1 MRSASKWIERCLW
14 TIGLFALSAWLT
26 VWIGARVHQAL
37 GKRELDRRLAE
48 TSSENVPS
56 PSAVLPSIPKL
67 AKGDLI
73 GRIEIPRLDLS
84 TVIFEGTDDDVLRD
98 GVGHLTGS
106 PLPGQEGNVVLA
118 AHRDT
123 FFRPLR
129 YVRNHDTIDVVTP
142 AGTKTYQ
149 VFSTTVVTP
158 DHTEVIAPTRGP
170 VLTLVTCYPFDWF
183 GHAPKRF
190 IVKAR
195 EVDDRQTSS
204 ASLVNASIIPAAPP
218 APSSTQAASVME
230 TVDHPAPPQPKPVHR
245 ATHRFRPYVPIAA
258 APKAEAVPQVET
270 DVVGD
275 DIAPDPASGN
285 RILRGLKK
293 LNPKGLFSKLAGN

>member
-1 MRSASKWIERCLW
+1 MAAGWVDRYFFAGGRPCGARGAEGLVGMRSASKWIERCLW

-106 PLPGQEGNVVLA
+106 PLPEDQD
-118 AHRDT
+118 R
-123 FFRPLR
+123 
-129 YVRNHDTIDVVTP
+129 
-142 AGTKTYQ
+142 K
-149 VFSTTVVTP
+149 ST
-158 DHTEVIAPTRGP
+158 R
-170 VLTLVTCYPFDWF
+170 LN
-183 GHAPKRF
+183 
-190 IVKAR
+190 
-195 EVDDRQTSS
+195 SS
-204 ASLVNASIIPAAPP
+204 
-218 APSSTQAASVME
+218 
-230 TVDHPAPPQPKPVHR
+230 
-245 ATHRFRPYVPIAA
+245 
-258 APKAEAVPQVET
+258 
-270 DVVGD
+270 
-275 DIAPDPASGN
+275 
-285 RILRGLKK
+285 
-293 LNPKGLFSKLAGN
+293 